1 MLVHALPSHEDQ
13 SFRLVKR
20 CNFFKRL
27 ISGCGE
33 QKLNEDCSTQECA
46 DGNISLRINFWEFL
60 KIDNEASLDNDIF
73 GFPTT
78 RGKMFTKIKIR
89 WKVKGRTVR
98 LSLLSYNLVLLNEI
112 FL

>member
-46 DGNISLRINFWEFL
+46 DECWQNEPVERPY
-60 KIDNEASLDNDIF
+60 IDQVIQELDGFNPIDPIDPENKNVSTGLNSNESES
-73 GFPTT
+73 TE
-78 RGKMFTKIKIR
+78 IKILT
-89 WKVKGRTVR
+89 W
-98 LSLLSYNLVLLNEI
+98 L
-112 FL
+112 